1 MHENTQHASGPEG
14 RGRAGGRKRRRGG
27 REGGR
32 EGGRDLE
39 VDLQGEDL
47 VLDVAADAAFGVLPH
62 ALLEEVRLA
71 LCW

>member
-1 MHENTQHASGPEG
+1 MVRRGG
-14 RGRAGGRKRRRGG
+14 GGRAGQARR
-27 REGGR
+27 EDGR